1 MKRIRER
8 ALLMGKILLLMQEE
22 THQKEVDRYTDSE
35 HGNHCY
41 LLAEPCPKEEMM
53 CERMKPAPRLVVDFT
68 RKV

>member
-8 ALLMGKILLLMQEE
+8 ALLMGKRLLLMQEE

-41 LLAEPCPKEEMM
+41 LLAEPCPKEEM
-53 CERMKPAPRLVVDFT
+53 EADGLQDIVDD
-68 RKV
+68 V